1 MNTTLH
7 RLLPVLAMFSA
18 APALA
23 CGGPQLSTSQYAV
36 LVVSFLSAPILGA
49 LLVDRGAFA
58 LAAHARGLRRKHRP
72 TLLGPVLAV
81 FAVLVAIAGVSTNDV
96 ELAFLGA
103 VAVPFAAAVS
113 ALSFVRSVIIEQRGQ
128 RYAQALRVAGVVGV
142 SALLVLAFM
151 LH

>member
-7 RLLPVLAMFSA
+7 RLLPVLAMLSA

-23 CGGPQLSTSQYAV
+23 CGGPQFTTGQFTV
-36 LVVSFLSAPILGA
+36 LLAAFFSAPVLAA

-58 LAAHARGLRRKHRP
+58 LAAHARGVARQHRP

-81 FAVLVAIAGVSTNDV
+81 FAVLVAVAGVVTNDIDV
-96 ELAFLGA
+96 AFLGA
-103 VAVPFAAAVS
+103 VAVPFAAVVS

-128 RYAQALRVAGVVGV
+128 PRAQALRVVGVVGV
-142 SALLVLAFM
+142 SALLVLSFM

>member
-1 MNTTLH
+1 MNTTLR
-7 RLLPVLAMFSA
+7 RLLPVLALFSA

-23 CGGPQLSTSQYAV
+23 CGGPQLTSGQFTV
-36 LVVSFLSAPILGA
+36 LVVSLFSAPILAA

-58 LAAHARGLRRKHRP
+58 LAAHARGLTRRHRP

-81 FAVLVAIAGVSTNDV
+81 FALLVAAAGVFSNDID
-96 ELAFLGA
+96 LAFLGA
-103 VAVPFAAAVS
+103 VAVPFAAGVS

-128 RYAQALRVAGVVGV
+128 PRAQALRVAGVVGV

>member
-7 RLLPVLAMFSA
+7 RLLPVLALFSA

-23 CGGPQLSTSQYAV
+23 CGGPQFTTGQFAV
-36 LVVSFLSAPILGA
+36 LVVSFFSAPVLAA

-58 LAAHARGLRRKHRP
+58 LAAHARGLSRKHRP
-72 TLLGPVLAV
+72 TLLGPILAL
-81 FAVLVAIAGVSTNDV
+81 FAVLVASAGVFANDID
-96 ELAFLGA
+96 LGFLGA
-103 VAVPFAAAVS
+103 VAVPFAAVVS
-113 ALSFVRSVIIEQRGQ
+113 GLSFVRSVIIEQRGQ
-128 RYAQALRVAGVVGV
+128 PRAQALRVAGVVGV